1 MQPTFTSK
9 RSTAAAAAAAD
20 SPSRTNPSGGGS
32 YEYMYLATT
41 GSPMSAAA
49 ADPNRRSGGG
59 EPPLRRG
66 KSADHHQYVEMMRLL
81 RPPAGGE
88 EPVALTSIYQNV
100 PVRTTN
106 PRRKLKRH
114 DKDPGA
120 ILSRGD
126 LQFKRVE
133 IEPASATA
141 NHRVVVSDYNGFITT
156 TISSSRESLLDGDG
170 DGDHT
175 PSADWPLSP
184 THYDQPPT
192 PNHPPPS
199 PFQAERSIHARIRP
213 LSQVSRLRRSFFR
226 LFAISN

>member
-1 MQPTFTSK
+1 
-9 RSTAAAAAAAD
+9 
-20 SPSRTNPSGGGS
+20 
-32 YEYMYLATT
+32 MYLATT
-41 GSPMSAAA
+41 GSPPS
-49 ADPNRRSGGG
+49 DPSRRSGGG

-66 KSADHHQYVEMMRLL
+66 KSADHHQYVEMMKLL
-81 RPPAGGE
+81 RPVGE

-170 DGDHT
+170 DGDDT

-213 LSQVSRLRRSFFR
+213 LSQVIPLPSSFF
-226 LFAISN
+226 SNSAPSNVRK